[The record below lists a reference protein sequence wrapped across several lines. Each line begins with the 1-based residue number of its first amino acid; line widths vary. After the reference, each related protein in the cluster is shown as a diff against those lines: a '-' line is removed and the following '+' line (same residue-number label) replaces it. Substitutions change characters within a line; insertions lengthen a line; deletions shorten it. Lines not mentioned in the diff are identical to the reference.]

1 MRLEHLGIG
10 EVVFIVGAAIYVINL
25 LTLLLR
31 KRSALGIDGI
41 GIMVLG
47 LGLSTLFRL

>member
-10 EVVFIVGAAIYVINL
+10 EVVFITGAVIYVVNL
-25 LTLLLR
+25 LTVFLR
-31 KRSALGIDGI
+31 KRSALAIDGI

-47 LGLSTLFRL
+47 LGLATLFRL

>member
-10 EVVFIVGAAIYVINL
+10 EVVFIIGAAIYVLNL
-25 LTLLLR
+25 LTILLR
-31 KRSALGIDGI
+31 KRSVLAIDGI

-47 LGLSTLFRL
+47 LGLSLLLHL